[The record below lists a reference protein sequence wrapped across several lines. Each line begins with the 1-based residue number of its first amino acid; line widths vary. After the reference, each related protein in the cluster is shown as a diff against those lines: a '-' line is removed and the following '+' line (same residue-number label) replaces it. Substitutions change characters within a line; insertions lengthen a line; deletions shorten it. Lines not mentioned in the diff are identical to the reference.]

1 MQFSLSS
8 LVILALAAA
17 TASAQS
23 KVKVMLLGDSIT
35 QITCWRP
42 KVWSQL
48 ASAGL
53 AGSVDFVGS
62 TRGLESKCG
71 AAPAGFDPDHEGHSG
86 WQAYDIA
93 RNNIAGWVQNTKP
106 DVLQFMLGTNDVN
119 IGKRGVQ
126 AILDAYTTILTT
138 TRGRIRTSKSF
149 PLNNR
154 MLITHICP
162 HAQIDKL
169 IPTSWS
175 DSTIESVNSAIPA
188 WASQHSTSASP
199 IAVADCSRAAGFTNA
214 MLQQDGVHPND
225 LGDQFIAQQVGPK
238 LIAAIKAGGGSAP
251 VATTTLKTSTT
262 AGAPST
268 PTGNC
273 AAMYA
278 QCGGNGWAGATCCA
292 QGACKVSNEWY
303 SQCA

>member
-1 MQFSLSS
+1 MQFTTLAG
-8 LVILALAAA
+8 LALNLVLLAAP
-17 TASAQS
+17 TASAQGGGS

-42 KVWSQL
+42 KVWTQL

-53 AGSVDFVGS
+53 SGAVDFVGS
-62 TRGLESKCG
+62 MRGLESKCG

-93 RNNIAGWVQNTKP
+93 RNNIAGWVQATRP

-126 AILDAYTTILTT
+126 PILDAYTSILTA
-138 TRGRIRTSKSF
+138 TRGRTLMSRS
-149 PLNNR
+149 LY
-154 MLITHICP
+154 
-162 HAQIDKL
+162 IDKM

-175 DSTIESVNSAIPA
+175 DATIESVNSAIPG
-188 WASQHSTSASP
+188 WASQHSTASSP
-199 IAVADCSRAAGFTNA
+199 IVVADCSRAAGFTNA

-225 LGDQFIAQQVGPK
+225 QGDQFIAQQVGPK
-238 LIAAIKAGGGSAP
+238 LIQAIKAVQGGGGSAP
-251 VATTTLKTSTT
+251 VATATTTT
-262 AGAPST
+262 AAAGGAPPST
-268 PTGNC
+268 PTGDC
-273 AAMYA
+273 ASMYA
-278 QCGGNGWAGATCCA
+278 QCGGNGWAGATCCS
-292 QGACKVSNEWY
+292 QGSCKVANEWY

>member
-1 MQFSLSS
+1 MKLSS
-8 LVILALAAA
+8 KLALGLLAA

-23 KVKVMLLGDSIT
+23 GKVKVMLLGDSIT

-42 KVWSQL
+42 KVWTQL

-53 AGSVDFVGS
+53 SGERRLRRQHQRSRVQVRHS
-62 TRGLESKCG
+62 PS
-71 AAPAGFDPDHEGHSG
+71 GFDRDHEGHSG

-93 RNNIAGWVQNTKP
+93 RNNIAGWVQNTRP

-138 TRGRIRTSKSF
+138 TRGANPNVKVI
-149 PLNNR
+149 
-154 MLITHICP
+154 
-162 HAQIDKL
+162 IDKM

-175 DSTIESVNSAIPA
+175 DATIESVNSAIPA
-188 WASQHSTSASP
+188 WASQHSTTASP
-199 IAVADCSRAAGFTNA
+199 IVVADCSRAAGFTNA

-238 LIAAIKAGGGSAP
+238 LIQAIKA
-251 VATTTLKTSTT
+251 
-262 AGAPST
+262 
-268 PTGNC
+268 
-273 AAMYA
+273 
-278 QCGGNGWAGATCCA
+278 A
-292 QGACKVSNEWY
+292 QGAVEVRRWRRPRW
-303 SQCA
+303 

>member
-1 MQFSLSS
+1 MKL
-8 LVILALAAA
+8 LPATLALGLLSA

-42 KVWSQL
+42 KVWTQL

-53 AGSVDFVGS
+53 SGSVDFVGS
-62 TRGLESKCG
+62 TSGLESKCG
-71 AAPAGFDPDHEGHSG
+71 SPPSGFDRDHEGHSG

-93 RNNIAGWVQNTKP
+93 RNNIAGWVQNTRP

-119 IGKRGVQ
+119 IGKRNVQ

-138 TRGRIRTSKSF
+138 TRGANPNVKVI
-149 PLNNR
+149 
-154 MLITHICP
+154 
-162 HAQIDKL
+162 IDKL

-175 DSTIESVNSAIPA
+175 DATIESVNSAIPG
-188 WASQHSTSASP
+188 WASQHSTAASP
-199 IAVADCSRAAGFTNA
+199 IVVADCSRAAGFTNA
-214 MLQQDGVHPND
+214 MLEQDGVHPND

-238 LIAAIKAGGGSAP
+238 LVQAIKAAQGGGGGGSAP
-251 VATTTLKTSTT
+251 VATTTTTLRTTTT
-262 AGAPST
+262 AGGGSPPSA

-273 AAMYA
+273 AAMYG
-278 QCGGNGWAGATCCA
+278 QCGGNGWAGATCCV
-292 QGACKVSNEWY
+292 QGTCKVSNEWY

>member
-8 LVILALAAA
+8 LAVLALAAS

-23 KVKVMLLGDSIT
+23 KVKMMLLGDSIT

-42 KVWSQL
+42 KVWTQL

-53 AGSVDFVGS
+53 SNSVDFVGS

-71 AAPAGFDPDHEGHSG
+71 SPPAGFDPDHEGHSG

-93 RNNIAGWVQNTKP
+93 RNNIAGWVQSTKP

-119 IGKRGVQ
+119 IGKRNVQ

-138 TRGRIRTSKSF
+138 TRGANPNVKVI
-149 PLNNR
+149 
-154 MLITHICP
+154 
-162 HAQIDKL
+162 IDKL

-175 DSTIESVNSAIPA
+175 DATIESVNSAIPA

-199 IAVADCSRAAGFTNA
+199 ITVADCSRAAGFTNA

-238 LIAAIKAGGGSAP
+238 LIAAIKAAQGGSAP
-251 VATTTLKTSTT
+251 
-262 AGAPST
+262 
-268 PTGNC
+268 N
-273 AAMYA
+273 
-278 QCGGNGWAGATCCA
+278 
-292 QGACKVSNEWY
+292 VSEVDI
-303 SQCA
+303 SSCFS

>member
-1 MQFSLSS
+1 MQFTTLAS
-8 LVILALAAA
+8 LALGLLAT

-42 KVWSQL
+42 KVWTQL

-62 TRGLESKCG
+62 MSGLESKCG
-71 AAPAGFDPDHEGHSG
+71 TAPSGFDPNHEGHSG

-93 RNNIAGWVQNTKP
+93 RNNIAGWVQSTKP

-119 IGKRGVQ
+119 IGKR
-126 AILDAYTTILTT
+126 
-138 TRGRIRTSKSF
+138 
-149 PLNNR
+149 N
-154 MLITHICP
+154 
-162 HAQIDKL
+162 IDKL

-175 DSTIESVNSAIPA
+175 DTTIESVNSAIPA
-188 WASQHSTSASP
+188 WASQHSTAASP
-199 IAVADCSRAAGFTNA
+199 IVVADCSRAAGFTNA

-238 LIAAIKAGGGSAP
+238 LIQAIKAVQGGGDSSP
-251 VATTTLKTSTT
+251 VATTTLRTSTT
-262 AGAPST
+262 AAAGPPVGPDGQLRVAV
-268 PTGNC
+268 C
-273 AAMYA
+273 AVRREWVVRHDMLF
-278 QCGGNGWAGATCCA
+278 AGVL
-292 QGACKVSNEWY
+292 QGV
-303 SQCA
+303 